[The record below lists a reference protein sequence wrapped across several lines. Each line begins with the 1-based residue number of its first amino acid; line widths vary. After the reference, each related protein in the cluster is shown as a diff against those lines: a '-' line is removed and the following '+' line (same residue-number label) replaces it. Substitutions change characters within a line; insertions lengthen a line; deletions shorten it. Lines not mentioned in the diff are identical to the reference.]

1 MRDDDDDEDEY
12 IPCKIVLLGEAG
24 VGKTSIITRYISGSF
39 SQIVMTSTGSSFVA
53 KKIELEDKKKV
64 KLQIW
69 DTAGQEKYRSLAKI
83 FYQSAAVAV
92 LVYDITLKKS
102 FEQIKEYW
110 VKEIKENATEDIIIA
125 IAANK
130 SDDYLNQEV
139 TIDEG
144 KELAKS
150 LDALFICTSAKL
162 GNGIDDLFKLSGEK
176 FLNPNKNI
184 AESYMNKNELLEQMN
199 KKKIEEIKKGNAK
212 NKKKNKCC

>member
-1 MRDDDDDEDEY
+1 MGEEEEDEY

-39 SQIVMTSTGSSFVA
+39 SQVVMTSTGSSFVA
-53 KKIELEDKKKV
+53 KKIELDDKKKV

-69 DTAGQEKYRSLAKI
+69 DTAGQERYRSLAKI

-92 LVYDITLKKS
+92 LVYDVTLKKS
-102 FEQIKEYW
+102 FEQLKEYW
-110 VKEIKENATEDIIIA
+110 VKEIKDNAPDNIIIA

-130 SDDYLNQEV
+130 SDDYLNQDV
-139 TIDEG
+139 DTADG
-144 KELAKS
+144 KALAKS

-162 GNGIDDLFKLSGEK
+162 GNGIEELFKLSGEK

-184 AESYMNKNELLEQMN
+184 SDSYMNKDEILERKN
-199 KKKIEEIKKGNAK
+199 RIKIEQIREKKNEKNIKKG
-212 NKKKNKCC
+212 CC

>member
-1 MRDDDDDEDEY
+1 MGDEEEEDEY

-39 SQIVMTSTGSSFVA
+39 SQVVMTSTGSSFVA
-53 KKIELEDKKKV
+53 KKIELDDKKKI

-69 DTAGQEKYRSLAKI
+69 DTAGQERYRSIAKI

-92 LVYDITLKKS
+92 LVYDVTLKKS
-102 FEQIKEYW
+102 FEQLKEYW
-110 VKEIKENATEDIIIA
+110 VKEIKDNAPDNIIMV

-130 SDDYLNQEV
+130 SDDYLNQDV
-139 TIDEG
+139 DTADG

-162 GNGIDDLFKLSGEK
+162 GNGIEELFKLSGEK

-184 AESYMNKNELLEQMN
+184 SDSYLNKDEILEQKN
-199 KKKIEEIKKGNAK
+199 RIKIEEIREKKNEKNIKKG
-212 NKKKNKCC
+212 CC

>member
-1 MRDDDDDEDEY
+1 MGEGEEDEY

-39 SQIVMTSTGSSFVA
+39 SQVVMTSTGSSFVA
-53 KKIELEDKKKV
+53 KKIELDDKKKV

-69 DTAGQEKYRSLAKI
+69 DTAGQERYRSLAKI

-92 LVYDITLKKS
+92 LVYDVTLKKS
-102 FEQIKEYW
+102 FEQLKEYW
-110 VKEIKENATEDIIIA
+110 VKEIKDNAPDNIIIA

-139 TIDEG
+139 DTADG
-144 KELAKS
+144 KKLAKS

-162 GNGIDDLFKLSGEK
+162 GNGIEELFKLSGEK

-184 AESYMNKNELLEQMN
+184 SDSYLNKDEILEQKN
-199 KKKIEEIKKGNAK
+199 RIKIEEIREKKNE
-212 NKKKNKCC
+212 KKKKKRCC